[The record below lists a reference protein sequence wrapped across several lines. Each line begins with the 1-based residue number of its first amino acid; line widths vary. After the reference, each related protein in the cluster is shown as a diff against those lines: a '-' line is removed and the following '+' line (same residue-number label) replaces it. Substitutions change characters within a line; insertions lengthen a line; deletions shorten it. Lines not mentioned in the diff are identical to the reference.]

1 MCSKKFAGERPCRS
15 MILIKLLCNFIEI
28 AFWHG
33 CSPVNL
39 LHIFRIPFY
48 KNTCGGLLLT
58 YILPFNLNQFSKPW
72 SAFSCIGLLDRQC
85 MVRIGIF
92 FFLTFSRIAK
102 TLLNKSVK
110 FLNDKPPSF
119 DYWAQPVDSNVSKF
133 FCFQIRR
140 LYKYHEASEYWE

>member
-28 AFWHG
+28 AIWHG
-33 CSPVNL
+33 CSPANL

-85 MVRIGIF
+85 MVRIEIF
-92 FFLTFSRIAK
+92 FFLNFSHIAK
-102 TLLNKSVK
+102 TQIRSGDCTNVTKHPSVG
-110 FLNDKPPSF
+110 SRT
-119 DYWAQPVDSNVSKF
+119 PVISKF
-133 FCFQIRR
+133 CGFFTRR
-140 LYKYHEASEYWE
+140 C